1 MNNDLRTYLNKKIS
15 VLPKWLS
22 EHLNRTANL
31 AIEFAKHY
39 KEDIQKCELGALSHD
54 IVKHYDNEDLL
65 NTVLAKNIDCLDF
78 ELKNPNV
85 LHGPVASHFILDYID
100 DNVLFQSVRWHT
112 SGHQSFNNIS
122 KIVFLSD
129 KLDPYKIRN
138 RPELNEV
145 KKISL
150 DNLDL
155 SIIKYFDIQFDYF
168 ESRKIQIHPESI
180 KFYESL
186 I

>member
-1 MNNDLRTYLNKKIS
+1 MNNDLRTYLNKQIS

-31 AIEFAKHY
+31 AIKFAEHY
-39 KEDIQKCELGALSHD
+39 KEDIQICELAALSHD
-54 IVKHYDNEDLL
+54 IVKHYDNKDLL
-65 NTVLAKNIDCLDF
+65 NAVLTKNIDCLDF
-78 ELKNPNV
+78 ELDNPNV
-85 LHGPVASHFILDYID
+85 LHGPVASHFILDYIE
-100 DNVLFQSVRWHT
+100 DNVIFESVRWHT
-112 SGHQSFNNIS
+112 SGHHTFNNIS

-129 KLDPYKIRN
+129 KVEPFKVNN

-145 KKISL
+145 KKLAL
-150 DNLDL
+150 DNLDK

>member
-1 MNNDLRTYLNKKIS
+1 MDNNLRTYLNKKIS
-15 VLPKWLS
+15 VLPEWLS
-22 EHLNRTANL
+22 EHLYRTAKL
-31 AIEFAKHY
+31 AIEFAEHY
-39 KEDIQKCELGALSHD
+39 KEDIQKCELAALSHD
-54 IVKHYDNEDLL
+54 IVKHYDNKDLL
-65 NTVLAKNIDCLDF
+65 NAVLTKNIDCLDF
-78 ELKNPNV
+78 ELDNPNV
-85 LHGPVASHFILDYID
+85 LHGPVASHFILDYIE
-100 DNVLFQSVRWHT
+100 DNVIFESVRWHT
-112 SGHQSFNNIS
+112 SGHHTFNNIS

-129 KLDPYKIRN
+129 KIEPFKVNN

-145 KKISL
+145 KKLAL
-150 DNLDL
+150 DNLDK

>member
-1 MNNDLRTYLNKKIS
+1 MNNDLRTYLNEKIS

-22 EHLNRTANL
+22 AHLHRTAEL
-31 AIEFAKHY
+31 AVKFADY
-39 KEDIQKCELGALSHD
+39 YEEDIQKCELAALSHD
-54 IVKHYDNEDLL
+54 IVKHYDNKDLI
-65 NTVLAKNIDCLDF
+65 NIVLTENIDCLDF

-85 LHGPVASHFILDYID
+85 LHGPVASHFILNYID
-100 DNVLFQSVRWHT
+100 DNVIFESVRWHT
-112 SGHQSFNNIS
+112 SGHHTFNNIS

-129 KLDPYKIRN
+129 KIDPVKVKK

-145 KKISL
+145 RKL
-150 DNLDL
+150 AFDNLDE

-168 ESRKIQIHPESI
+168 ESNKIVIHPESV

>member
-1 MNNDLRTYLNKKIS
+1 MDNNLRTYLNKKIS
-15 VLPKWLS
+15 VLPEWLS
-22 EHLNRTANL
+22 EHLYRTAKL
-31 AIEFAKHY
+31 AIELAEHY
-39 KEDIQKCELGALSHD
+39 KEDIQKCELAALSHD
-54 IVKHYDNEDLL
+54 IVKHYDNKDLL
-65 NTVLAKNIDCLDF
+65 NVVLTKNIDCLDF
-78 ELKNPNV
+78 ELDNPNV
-85 LHGPVASHFILDYID
+85 LHGPVASHFILDYIE
-100 DNVLFQSVRWHT
+100 DNVIFESVRWHT
-112 SGHQSFNNIS
+112 SGHHTFNNIS

-129 KLDPYKIRN
+129 KIEPFKVNN

-145 KKISL
+145 KKLAL
-150 DNLDL
+150 DNLDK

>member
-1 MNNDLRTYLNKKIS
+1 MNNDLRTYLNEKIS

-22 EHLNRTANL
+22 DHLYRTAKL
-31 AIEFAKHY
+31 AIEFAKY
-39 KEDIQKCELGALSHD
+39 YEEDVQKCELGALSHD
-54 IVKHYDNEDLL
+54 IVKHYDNKDLL
-65 NTVLAKNIDCLDF
+65 NTVLTKNIDCLDF
-78 ELKNPNV
+78 ELDNPNV
-85 LHGPVASHFILDYID
+85 LHGPVASHFILDYIE
-100 DNVLFQSVRWHT
+100 DNVIFESVRWHT
-112 SGHQSFNNIS
+112 SGHHTFNNIS

-129 KLDPYKIRN
+129 KIEPFKVNN

-145 KKISL
+145 KKLAL
-150 DNLDL
+150 DNLDK

-168 ESRKIQIHPESI
+168 ESRKIPIHPESI

>member
-1 MNNDLRTYLNKKIS
+1 MNNDLRTYLNEKIS

-22 EHLNRTANL
+22 AHLHRTAEL
-31 AIEFAKHY
+31 AVKFADY
-39 KEDIQKCELGALSHD
+39 YEEDIQKCELADLSHD
-54 IVKHYDNEDLL
+54 NVKHYDNKDLI
-65 NTVLAKNIDCLDF
+65 NIVLTENIDCLNF

-85 LHGPVASHFILDYID
+85 LHGPVASHFILNYID
-100 DNVLFQSVRWHT
+100 DNVIFESVRWHT
-112 SGHQSFNNIS
+112 SGHHTFNNIS

-129 KLDPYKIRN
+129 KVDPVKVKK

-145 KKISL
+145 MKL
-150 DNLDL
+150 AFDNLDE

-168 ESRKIQIHPESI
+168 ESNKIVIHPESV